1 VPPTETISQLLSFG
15 PRWPGMDGERRAA
28 RHLASELER
37 MGRDVEVE
45 PIRVRPPYHL
55 THAIHAALAVAGNVI
70 SVYVPPLG
78 VAILLLAA
86 ISTYGDLSA
95 RFHLVRRLFPRRD
108 SQNVTS
114 AGTKP
119 DAPARVVLTAHCD
132 SARSGIIFNRRRRP
146 APRPLRALA
155 TLAGPIDVVFWTI
168 VVALALALVRLFAG
182 YEASEAQPLTIAQF
196 VDTAILM
203 IAFTL
208 FVDVALSEPVPGA
221 SDNAAGAAAV
231 LELARRLGAAPPA
244 NLDVWIVFTGAKEG
258 LMLGMREWMR
268 AHQEDIDPRRTFFVN
283 VDNVGAGTVRAVSAE
298 GFLIIYRHD
307 QRLIE
312 LAIEGAA
319 TALERSPHLW
329 RLGTDGTLPAMRGF
343 SSITVCA
350 TDAHGRIPNFHRQS
364 DTLEQIDPATVE
376 RAIEFTEALVRKVD
390 GRLVPKLFP
399 SLAPA
404 AERTPS

>member
-1 VPPTETISQLLSFG
+1 
-15 PRWPGMDGERRAA
+15 
-28 RHLASELER
+28 
-37 MGRDVEVE
+37 VE
-45 PIRVRPPYHL
+45 PIGVRPPYHL
-55 THAIHAALAVAGNVI
+55 THALHAALAVTGNVV

-86 ISTYGDLSA
+86 ISMYGDLSA
-95 RFHLVRRLFPRRD
+95 RFHLVRRVFPRQE
-108 SQNVTS
+108 SQNVMS
-114 AGTKP
+114 RGAKP
-119 DAPARVVLTAHCD
+119 EAPARVVLTAHCD
-132 SARSGIIFNRRRRP
+132 SARSGILFNRLRRP

-168 VVALALALVRLFAG
+168 VIALALALVRLFAG
-182 YEASEAQPLTIAQF
+182 YEASEARPLTVAQF

-208 FVDVALSEPVPGA
+208 FVDVALSRPVPGA
-221 SDNAAGAAAV
+221 NDNASGAAAV
-231 LELARRLGAAPPA
+231 LELARRLDSSPPA
-244 NLDVWIVFTGAKEG
+244 NLDIWVVFTGAKEG

-268 AHQEDIDPRRTFFVN
+268 AHRDEIDPRRTFFVN

-307 QRLIE
+307 QRLVE

-319 TALERSPHLW
+319 TPLERSARIW

-343 SSITVCA
+343 PSITICA
-350 TDAHGRIPNFHRQS
+350 TDAYGRIPNFHRQS
-364 DTLEQIDPATVE
+364 DTLEHIEPGTVE
-376 RAIEFTEALVRKVD
+376 RAVEFTEALVRKID
-390 GRLVPKLFP
+390 GRLVPRLFP

-404 AERTPS
+404 GANPHSPGSTEG